1 MESNSTYRKRARTD
15 LENQWFDAA
24 LITVIYYFIYQGI
37 NWLVTA
43 FMAEESGLIF
53 NLVWSL
59 CCFPLIW
66 GFKTLF
72 LDFIRGGQLQSS
84 KLFSGYSD
92 FIRIFI
98 AYFAYI
104 VIVIFGCLFFLV
116 PGIIFAFMF
125 AQTLFILKDDKE
137 ISAIGALKR
146 SASMMKG
153 HKLDLF
159 FLYLSFIGWAI
170 LAILTLGIGFIFLV
184 PYVNT
189 TMAHFYEDLKAEEQR

>member
-1 MESNSTYRKRARTD
+1 MESNSAYRKRARID

-24 LITVIYYFIYQGI
+24 LVAIIYYLFYQGI

-43 FMAEESGLIF
+43 FMSEESGLIF

-66 GFKTLF
+66 GFNTLF

-92 FIRIFI
+92 FLRISI
-98 AYFAYI
+98 AYFVYI
-104 VIVIFGCLFFLV
+104 VIVIIGCFFFLV

-125 AQTLFILKDDKE
+125 AQIPYILKDDKE
-137 ISAIGALKR
+137 ISAIGALKK

-159 FLYLSFIGWAI
+159 LLYLSFIGWAI
-170 LAILTLGIGFIFLV
+170 LACLTLGIGFIFLT